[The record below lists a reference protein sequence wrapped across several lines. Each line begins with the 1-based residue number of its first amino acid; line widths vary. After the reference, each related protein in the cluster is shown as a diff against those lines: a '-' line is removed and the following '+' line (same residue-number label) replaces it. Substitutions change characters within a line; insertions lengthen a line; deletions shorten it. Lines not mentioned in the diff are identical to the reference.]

1 MDFLDADAREVLRAA
16 GATVEPD
23 SQRVRFDPGMVTELI
38 KTAPAQFTLHARNP
52 ARDVQLGGDWVAFGT
67 VGSPPNVADLDRGRR
82 IGNRDDYQNLLR
94 LAQSLNA
101 VHFLSG
107 YPVEPVDLHHGVRH
121 LWASYDALTLMDKA
135 VHCYSL
141 GRQRN
146 IDVLEMVRIARGV
159 DQATI
164 DREPSVFTVVNSSS
178 PLRLDAPMLQGI
190 MEFAA
195 HNQVVCITP
204 FTLAGA
210 MAPVTLAG
218 ALAEQNAEALA
229 GMVLTQAVNPG
240 APVIYGGFT
249 SNVDMQSGAPAFG
262 TPEYMRTAM
271 IGGQLARRYGVPYRS
286 SNVCAANALDAQAA
300 YESVFSLW
308 GAIQGGVNLLMH
320 GAGWMEGGLHAS
332 YEKMILDAE
341 LLGMVAAFLEPVV
354 VDDETLAFSAMQ
366 EVGPGGHFFGAEH
379 TQSRYRTAFHKPMLS
394 DWRNYET
401 WEEAGSPE
409 LPRKANRIWKELLAA
424 YEPPPMDPADRRGA
438 RRVRRPAGGRG
449 RRPDRLLKGTDREV
463 ISPGRRHRRRRRRV
477 QRAVPP
483 DQGRLDG
490 RRAAR
495 AARADGRLD
504 VACGRRHAHAQRRPE
519 RGPPPA
525 VHDQAVRGD
534 RAGLG
539 PGLLD
544 PPARRAD
551 AGRHR
556 GPDGLPADGPVARA
570 LPGHGPRAHLGERG
584 AGPLPAARP
593 AVLRRRAVRPGRGPR
608 RPDRRHPR
616 LRQVRPA
623 RRGGGPPAHQ
633 GRRARRS
640 APTARGTS

>member
-1 MDFLDADAREVLRAA
+1 MDTAAGEGLRRRRSGGREAHARSTLPQQRPWAQPRMRYGPTEILSADELESIHLDSLRVLSEIGMDFLDPDAREVLRRA
-16 GATVEPD
+16 GARTTPD
-23 SQRVRFDPGMVTELI
+23 SLPVRFDPAMVTELI

-52 ARDVQLGGDWVAFGT
+52 AYDVQLGGDWIAFGT

-82 IGNRDDYQNLLR
+82 IGNRADYQNLLR

-146 IDVLEMVRIARGV
+146 VDVLEMVRIARGV

-271 IGGQLARRYGVPYRS
+271 IGGQLARRYRVPYRT
-286 SNVCAANALDAQAA
+286 SNVNAANAVDAQAA

-308 GAIQGGVNLLMH
+308 GAIMGGGNMLIH
-320 GAGWMEGGLHAS
+320 GAGWMEGGLHAGF
-332 YEKMILDAE
+332 EKMILDAE
-341 LLGMVAAFLEPVV
+341 LLEMVEAFLDPVP
-354 VDDETLAFSAMQ
+354 VDEESLALSAIA
-366 EVGPGGHFFGAEH
+366 EVGPGGHFFGAQH
-379 TQSRYRTAFHKPMLS
+379 TQTRFKTAFHKPMLS

-401 WEEAGSPE
+401 WQEAGSPKAPE
-409 LPRKANRIWKELLAA
+409 KANRIWKQLLEA
-424 YEPPPMDPADRRGA
+424 YEPPPMDPARREELDAFVDRRVA
-438 RRVRRPAGGRG
+438 AGGV
-449 RRPDRLLKGTDREV
+449 PTDF
-463 ISPGRRHRRRRRRV
+463 
-477 QRAVPP
+477 
-483 DQGRLDG
+483 
-490 RRAAR
+490 
-495 AARADGRLD
+495 
-504 VACGRRHAHAQRRPE
+504 
-519 RGPPPA
+519 
-525 VHDQAVRGD
+525 
-534 RAGLG
+534 
-539 PGLLD
+539 
-544 PPARRAD
+544 
-551 AGRHR
+551 
-556 GPDGLPADGPVARA
+556 
-570 LPGHGPRAHLGERG
+570 
-584 AGPLPAARP
+584 
-593 AVLRRRAVRPGRGPR
+593 
-608 RPDRRHPR
+608 
-616 LRQVRPA
+616 
-623 RRGGGPPAHQ
+623 
-633 GRRARRS
+633 
-640 APTARGTS
+640 